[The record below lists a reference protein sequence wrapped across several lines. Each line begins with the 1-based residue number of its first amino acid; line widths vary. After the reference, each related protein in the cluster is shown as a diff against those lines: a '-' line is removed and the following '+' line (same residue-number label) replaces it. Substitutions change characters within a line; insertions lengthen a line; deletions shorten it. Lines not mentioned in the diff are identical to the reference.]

1 MFEYDRG
8 DSPIAIVPQIS
19 SPKLQVPL
27 PIDIP
32 STRGDTSLLLSSKL
46 WAKSGLRSRSANIPH
61 AFREAAGLTRVALP
75 ASGRS
80 RCSLSTRA
88 E

>member
-61 AFREAAGLTRVALP
+61 PFREAGGIDARRVARFRTL
-75 ASGRS
+75 ALLAKYAR
-80 RCSLSTRA
+80 
-88 E
+88 